1 MVPFGACDVCSR
13 VARGIF
19 RIGEVGGPKEGGS
32 MAVDATQ
39 DTVQSWADEFRR
51 VSDEDAELQAHGKY
65 FTCSYLLDMEE
76 HKLQVVMN
84 GGKVEEILID
94 PGPLDRGYQ
103 FIIRASAETWR
114 NFGKEVPPP
123 MYHGIW
129 SASFQ
134 RDMVLEGDLLVLM
147 QNLRAVTRQIELLR
161 KTGVPV

>member
-1 MVPFGACDVCSR
+1 MSTTTGAPPR
-13 VARGIF
+13 EWAQAF
-19 RIGEVGGPKEGGS
+19 TE
-32 MAVDATQ
+32 ATN
-39 DTVQSWADEFRR
+39 
-51 VSDEDAELQAHGKY
+51 SDPEIQAHGKY

-76 HKLQVVMN
+76 RKLQVVMN